1 MPLIVLYFDILPNHF
16 VGKKL
21 PKFCRIKVPIEVKF
35 VVLSVDFDIYLPML
49 NSNNKSKTTKK
60 PQDLD
65 GPRPDACEVPGET
78 DKRNASLS
86 NVRRSR
92 ALLGQRSRPLQLLLI
107 PRYGQLSRNLNS
119 FSLFFANCFVL
130 VETEEARVNEIG
142 LLKGPSLGMNEKCIF
157 LNE

>member
-21 PKFCRIKVPIEVKF
+21 PNFCRIKVPIEVKF
-35 VVLSVDFDIYLPML
+35 VVLSVDFDIYIPTL

-65 GPRPDACEVPGET
+65 GPRLDACEVPEET

-92 ALLGQRSRPLQLLLI
+92 SLLGQRSRPLQLLLI

-119 FSLFFANCFVL
+119 FSLFSHK
-130 VETEEARVNEIG
+130 
-142 LLKGPSLGMNEKCIF
+142 LLCPC
-157 LNE
+157 

>member
-21 PKFCRIKVPIEVKF
+21 PNFCRIEVPIEVKF
-35 VVLSVDFDIYLPML
+35 VVLSVDFDIYIATL
-49 NSNNKSKTTKK
+49 NSKNKSRTTKK

-65 GPRPDACEVPGET
+65 GPRFDACEVPEET

-92 ALLGQRSRPLQLLLI
+92 SLLGQRSRPLQLLLI

-119 FSLFFANCFVL
+119 FSLFSHK
-130 VETEEARVNEIG
+130 
-142 LLKGPSLGMNEKCIF
+142 LLCPC
-157 LNE
+157 